1 VPDHRKK
8 IDKLVAIGLEITR
21 DRATI
26 GLVDQYGKIHHR
38 FHVKTLRGRPAIATL
53 EPFLRALETALL
65 YAKSNHLRVTGLGVS
80 IPGTL
85 DQTTRRPDTIPI
97 LPSLNDFP
105 LCDLLEARY
114 SLPAHLHVDVDAAL
128 LGEYYLGAGK
138 GFRRLLFLNV
148 NTVVGAAV
156 FIDGKL
162 ETSEQAYVGH
172 ACHLPVSMSG
182 PRCSCGKIGC
192 INALISMEAMQKMV
206 QRALRRGE
214 HSNLIRRLRNREQ
227 FSPQLLAEEALRG
240 DSVALVVYCEVGRWL
255 GAATAKYINIY
266 EPDVLILGSGVL
278 NANELLIAN
287 VRSSLMI
294 QSPSKTYTR
303 LDIVPSRLGSD
314 AALIGACVPFL
325 NKSLTEQ
332 IESA

>member
-1 VPDHRKK
+1 MPDHRKK

-85 DQTTRRPDTIPI
+85 DLTARRPHTIPI
-97 LPSLNDFP
+97 LPSFNDFP
-105 LCDLLEARY
+105 LCDVLEARY
-114 SLPAHLHVDVDAAL
+114 NLPSHLHVDVDAAL
-128 LGEYYLGAGK
+128 LGEYHFGVGK
-138 GFRRLLFLNV
+138 SFRRLLFLNV

-156 FIDGKL
+156 VIDGKL
-162 ETSEQAYVGH
+162 ETSKLAYIGH
-172 ACHLPVSMSG
+172 ACHVSVTMGG
-182 PRCSCGKIGC
+182 PCCSCGKYGC
-192 INALISMEAMQKMV
+192 INTLISMEAIQKMV

-214 HSNLIRRLRNREQ
+214 QTNLIRRLSDREH

-240 DSVALVVYCEVGRWL
+240 DSVALQVYCEVGRWL
-255 GAATAKYINIY
+255 AAATAKYINMY
-266 EPDVLILGSGVL
+266 EPEVLILGGGVL
-278 NANELLIAN
+278 CANELLIAN
-287 VRSSLMI
+287 LRSSLI
-294 QSPSKTYTR
+294 AQSSSKTCEM
-303 LDIVPSRLGSD
+303 LEIVPSRLGSD
-314 AALIGACVPFL
+314 AALIGSCVPFL
-325 NKSLTEQ
+325 NNS
-332 IESA
+332 